1 MPIQTHTFPNGFRII
16 YDTPENDTNIT
27 NVNVLCRV
35 GSASESET
43 LRGVSHFIEHMCFK
57 GTPSLPTARDILVE
71 YDTIGAYFNAYTEK
85 QYTCY
90 VAKFH
95 SDYTK
100 HSLAILS
107 DILLHSYFNKKEY
120 DKEMNVVIEENVRNQ
135 TDYDNEAHDLIE
147 SMVYKGSVY
156 EHPIDTLQYHNKSN
170 AWKYADV
177 ISFYRKNYVP
187 QNMVLSIVSTIPFKR
202 IVQYV
207 KEMHFAKYDSRKTV
221 IEPILNTVPQMIY
234 DKQHGLQVKLKHI
247 PDIQTAYVIVS
258 FRTCNLYS
266 DDRYALNVL
275 RAILGATFTSRMF
288 TILREKNGLTYTSRV
303 LTKYYEN
310 AGDIRF
316 VAITDSAKLLYNKTS
331 KTRHTQ
337 KKHGKDPVDR
347 RKKGVLQL
355 IMGII
360 RDLIR
365 RGVSEKELS
374 ETKQY
379 LHGKQL
385 LNIENAETQ
394 VDYNGKQLFLH
405 NTPEIV
411 PYCSVYEKHIAP
423 ITCEDIRRVIA
434 RYFKSENMNVAI
446 VGGKLA
452 SESAI
457 RKISEL

>member
-1 MPIQTHTFPNGFRII
+1 
-16 YDTPENDTNIT
+16 
-27 NVNVLCRV
+27 
-35 GSASESET
+35 
-43 LRGVSHFIEHMCFK
+43 MCFK

-95 SDYTK
+95 SSYTR

-107 DILLHSYFNKKEY
+107 DILLHSHFNKKEY
-120 DKEMNVVIEENVRNQ
+120 EKEMNVVIEENVRNQ
-135 TDYDNEAHDLIE
+135 TDYDNDAHDLVE

-156 EHPIDTLQYHNKSN
+156 EHPVDHLRYHPNVN
-170 AWKYADV
+170 AWKYDDV

-202 IVQYV
+202 IIEYV
-207 KEMHFAKYDSRKTV
+207 KHTHFAKHSRKST

-234 DKQHGLQVKLKHI
+234 DKQRGLQVELKHI

-266 DDRYALNVL
+266 DDVHSLDVL

-303 LTKYYEN
+303 ITKYYEN

-316 VAITDSAKLLYNKTS
+316 VAITDSAKLLYNQT
-331 KTRHTQ
+331 TRDTR
-337 KKHGKDPVDR
+337 KHRGPKAMAR
-347 RKKGVLQL
+347 RKKGVLPL
-355 IMGII
+355 IIGMI
-360 RDLIR
+360 RDLIQH
-365 RGVSEKELS
+365 GVSEKELS

-379 LHGKQL
+379 LRGKQL
-385 LNIENAETQ
+385 LNMEDAETQ

-405 NTPEIV
+405 NTPEID
-411 PYCSVYEKHIAP
+411 PYRSVYEKHIAP

-434 RYFKSENMNVAI
+434 RYFKSDNMNVAM
-446 VGGKLA
+446 VGGKLVP
-452 SESAI
+452 ESAI
-457 RKISEL
+457 RKVCEL